1 MKDYLTS
8 LVVSQHYALGASG
21 LFGSLQKL
29 VNAIFS
35 NIFNLGATIFGIGI
49 LFCAL
54 MAAFGGEEGKQK
66 FQKGLVICIIAFVVF
81 LLAKAIIA
89 FIKTNT

>member
-1 MKDYLTS
+1 MKNYLLDS
-8 LVVSQHYALGASG
+8 LSPNNLVLGAG
-21 LFGSLQKL
+21 LFDSLQQL
-29 VNAIFS
+29 INAIFS

-66 FQKGLVICIIAFVVF
+66 FQKGLVVSIMAFTSF

-89 FIKTNT
+89 FVQTNT